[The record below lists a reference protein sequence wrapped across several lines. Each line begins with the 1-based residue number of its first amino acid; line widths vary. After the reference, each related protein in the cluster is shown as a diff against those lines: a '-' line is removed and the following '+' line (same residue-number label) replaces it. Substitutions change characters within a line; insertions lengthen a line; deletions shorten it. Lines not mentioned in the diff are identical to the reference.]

1 MTSTDCPKSIS
12 DLRDDATF
20 LHGLCQGIGVLF
32 DEVQNSATPASNATH
47 ALIHE
52 VIAKAD
58 RLSRDLDGLNVP
70 TENLQLRQAA
80 AGRG

>member
-1 MTSTDCPKSIS
+1 MTNVDNQKTIP

-20 LHGLCQGIGVLF
+20 LHGLCQGVGVLY
-32 DEVQNSATPASNATH
+32 DEVQNAATPASNATH

-58 RLSRDLDGLNVP
+58 RLSRDLDALDTP
-70 TENLQLRQAA
+70 KQEAHS
-80 AGRG
+80 

>member
-1 MTSTDCPKSIS
+1 MNAVNHPKTIS

-20 LHGLCQGIGVLF
+20 LHGLCQGVGVLY
-32 DEVQNSATPASNATH
+32 DEVQNASTPASNATH

-58 RLSRDLDGLNVP
+58 RLSQELDELDTPNRRA
-70 TENLQLRQAA
+70 QS
-80 AGRG
+80 